1 MKTATENLHLAL
13 RLPLLLALLPL
24 STMPL
29 TAEAQDTT
37 GFAVG
42 SGLTGTERETGYDAA
57 EIEAWNQL
65 NERFDARARE
75 FTQDVRSIVDSREAE
90 ERARLNEGYLAMQTE
105 LEESE
110 VQLRSMAIRRFEDFL
125 AKYPD
130 AEYSPHV
137 MFRLA
142 DLYTEVAKETWL
154 LAADEFAA
162 LEETMDD
169 PFEVMELEEPLI
181 DYAPAM
187 ALYDR
192 ILSDHPDYEY
202 TGAAWYMLGYCFFD
216 PLSSQA
222 DLDRAVEAFGRL
234 VDEHPD
240 SRPAVHGA
248 MHLGEFHFDNLDL
261 ALAIP
266 YYEKVVSAGAEHELY
281 DKGVYKLAWAHYK
294 LSDYDK
300 SLNLFTDLLDW
311 SEEVYLQSG
320 KSSDLRPEA
329 IKYMAFSFSDLADAD
344 FDGRTPVQVAEAWFT
359 QVGAREYEDDVFR
372 SLAEVLEQQARF
384 EDAIESLEYFQD
396 RWPLDPGN
404 PTLQL
409 KVAQLHE
416 SKALPDLEAAGRART
431 VLTERY
437 NPDSA
442 WWQANRNDPDAL
454 AVAERF
460 IEQSLADVAI
470 EYHIRAQESQTLE
483 DFAAAAD
490 KYREYLSR
498 FPFADDYYEIQWYLA
513 DTLYNAQRY
522 EEAQREYERLIA
534 SEGHPYKEGS
544 QWMLVQ
550 VWRQVVVDT
559 YGGYED
565 RPNGA
570 VLEKKVPTK
579 DGGERD
585 VYLLTPEHE
594 AMVEAM
600 DLIKGRQ
607 FEDPGFAPALDESRA
622 QLYYIPALILVNFGR
637 YEEARPRLEEVIER
651 FPNKDEGAWAAN
663 ELIATY
669 QADGDYAKIRE
680 LTSRFRRMQLGES
693 ADVSDDS
700 QVIYETLEEQSAFK
714 LALTLVETGDREG
727 AAKAFVEFMA
737 EFPDSDSRNLALYN
751 AANSYDIVGQKAKA
765 LTLFEQYLAEY
776 PQDERSKGLYYRIA
790 DNYSQVLDL
799 ETAIKYYE
807 DLARYFPD
815 YVDAPDAM
823 FTASFLRSGIGDYE
837 GSAKGYEKYVSKY
850 PDRDDVEYVYWM
862 ATKQW
867 KEVGPAQAE
876 SSYKK
881 YLSKFGGINPDHTLE
896 AMYYLAERVEEG
908 GRQRN
913 TDKAWDAFLATYKDL
928 AAQGPVGPK
937 ARNLA
942 AGIAFRDLWTR
953 YETFAQE
960 TYPSAKKLED
970 PETVTTLLDTLSA
983 EIKLIEQQA
992 IDLITTYQDFEYTSA
1007 ALYVQGATYWDHA
1020 EYLYKWP
1027 LPDDWD
1033 WELVDAYREQ
1043 LDSFAEPV
1051 QVKAIARLKANL
1063 QKSKDEKR
1071 SSEWIDKS
1079 VAMLNDISPSEY
1091 PLEKPEVTG
1100 TVQPT
1105 ILPKVGGIS
1114 VPTDDTDGGEQ

>member
-1 MKTATENLHLAL
+1 MRTPSLT
-13 RLPLLLALLPL
+13 LLLALI
-24 STMPL
+24 PL
-29 TAEAQDTT
+29 TALAQDP
-37 GFAVG
+37 APG
-42 SGLTGTERETGYDAA
+42 SGLVGTERVSGYQAD
-57 EIEAWNQL
+57 EVQAWNQV
-65 NERFDARARE
+65 NDRFDARARE
-75 FTQDVRSIVDSREAE
+75 FTQDVRAIVDNREAE
-90 ERARLNEGYLAMQTE
+90 ERARINEGYLAMQTE

-110 VQLRSMAIRRFEDFL
+110 VRLRGMAIRRFEDFL

-142 DLYTEVAKETWL
+142 DLYTEEAKEIWL
-154 LAADEFAA
+154 IEADEFAQ
-162 LEETMDD
+162 LEETIED
-169 PFEVMELEEPLI
+169 PLELMELVEPLI
-181 DYAPAM
+181 DYHKAI
-187 ALYDR
+187 ALYER
-192 ILSDHPDYEY
+192 ILADHPDYEY
-202 TGAAWYMLGYCFFD
+202 TGAAWYMLGYCYFD
-216 PLSSQA
+216 PLSKQA
-222 DLDRAVEAFGRL
+222 DIEAAQVAFERL
-234 VDEHPD
+234 VDEHPE

-248 MHLGEFHFDNLDL
+248 MHLGEFHFDNVDL
-261 ALAIP
+261 QLAIP
-266 YYEKVVSAGAEHELY
+266 YYEMVVAAGADHELY
-281 DKGVYKLAWAHYK
+281 DKGVYKLAWAYYK
-294 LSDYDK
+294 LSDYDRA
-300 SLNLFTDLLDW
+300 LNLFTDLLDW
-311 SEEVYLQSG
+311 SQEVFLQSG

-329 IKYMAFSFSDLADAD
+329 VKYMAFSFSDLADAD

-359 QVGAREYEDDVFR
+359 QVGARDYENDVFR

-384 EDAIESLEYFQD
+384 EDAIEALEYYQD

-416 SKALPDLEAAGRART
+416 SKAIPDLEAAGRART

-442 WWQANRNDPDAL
+442 WWAANRNDPDAL

-470 EYHIRAQESQTLE
+470 EYHIRAQETQTRE
-483 DFAAAAD
+483 DFEAAAD

-522 EEAQREYERLIA
+522 EEARHEYERLIGA
-534 SEGHPYKEGS
+534 EGHPYTEGS

-559 YGGYED
+559 YGGYEE
-565 RPNGA
+565 RPPGA

-579 DGGERD
+579 EGGERD

-594 AMVEAM
+594 ALIAAM
-600 DLIKGRQ
+600 DLIRDRQ
-607 FEDPGFAPALDESRA
+607 FDDPGFAPALDEARA

-637 YEEARPRLEEVIER
+637 YEDARPRLEEVIDR
-651 FPNKDEGAWAAN
+651 FPHKDEGAWAAN
-663 ELIATY
+663 ELIGTY

-693 ADVSDDS
+693 SSVSDDS

-714 LALTLVETGDREG
+714 LALALVEQGDRAG
-727 AAKAFVEFMA
+727 AADAFMAFIA
-737 EFPDSDSRNLALYN
+737 EFPDSDNRNLALYN
-751 AANSYDIVGQKAKA
+751 AANSYDITGQKAKA
-765 LTLFEQYLAEY
+765 LELFEQYLAEY
-776 PQDERSKGLYYRIA
+776 PKDERSKGLYYRIA

-815 YVDAPDAM
+815 YVDAPDAL

-837 GSAKGYEKYVSKY
+837 GSAKGYERYVSKY

-867 KEVGPAQAE
+867 KQLGESQAE

-881 YLSKFGGINPDHTLE
+881 YLQKFGGINPDHTLE
-896 AMYYLAERVEEG
+896 AMYYLAERTEER
-908 GRQRN
+908 GRAKA
-913 TDKAWDAFLATYKDL
+913 TAKAWDGFLATYKDL

-942 AGIAFRDLWTR
+942 AGIAFRDLWAH
-953 YETFAQE
+953 YEEFAE
-960 TYPSAKKLED
+960 APYPSAKKLED
-970 PETVTTLLDTLSA
+970 PETVTTLLDTLST
-983 EIKLIEQQA
+983 EIKAIEQEA

-1020 EYLYKWP
+1020 KYLYNWP
-1027 LPDDWD
+1027 IPEDWD
-1033 WELVDAYREQ
+1033 WELVDIYREQ

-1051 QVKAIARLKANL
+1051 QIKAIARLEANL
-1063 QKSKDEKR
+1063 QKSRDEKR
-1071 SSEWIDKS
+1071 SSEWIDKT

-1091 PLEKPEVTG
+1091 PLEKPEVQG
-1100 TVQPT
+1100 TVDPT
-1105 ILPKVGGIS
+1105 VLPKVGARSIDVAS
-1114 VPTDDTDGGEQ
+1114 TEGGDP